1 MKGFFS
7 KNQFSFYFVLTVVF
21 VNLLPLVFD
30 IAGKGDGYATRLMLG
45 MNRSSGSFV
54 NHIKD
59 KTSYYW
65 NHYIHLSDTSI
76 ENSLLKKQ
84 LQEMESQSFLL
95 EELRLENNRLK
106 TLLDYKNSTTA
117 KTSMAKVT
125 GGSPSVVEPGFLIID
140 KGESDGISKGA
151 PVMSNSKVIGT
162 VYSVNAKNSMVM
174 LMTNP
179 FSVVDA
185 IVQRTRLRG
194 IVTGAGN
201 NYIMKYIDPEGD
213 IVAGDKI
220 ISSGKD
226 AVFPKSAVI
235 GTVTRVEKIN
245 GGLKKALIKPEI
257 DIGEIEEVLVVMPTR
272 KELAKTHPDIN
283 IRQ

>member
-1 MKGFFS
+1 MKRFLS
-7 KNQFSFYFVLTVVF
+7 KNQFSLYFILVVLF
-21 VNLLPLVFD
+21 INLVPLAFD
-30 IAGKGDGYATRLMLG
+30 LANKEDGYATRLMLG
-45 MNRSSGSFV
+45 MNRSSGALV

-65 NHYIHLSDTSI
+65 DHYIHLSNTSI

-84 LQEMESQSFLL
+84 LQEMESQSLL
-95 EELRLENNRLK
+95 IEELRLENNRLK
-106 TLLDYKNSTTA
+106 TLLDYKDSSA
-117 KTSMAKVT
+117 SKTSMAKVT
-125 GGSPSVVEPGFLIID
+125 GGSPSVVEPGFLTID
-140 KGESDGISKGA
+140 KGKSDGINKGF
-151 PVMSNSKVIGT
+151 PVMSNSKVVGT
-162 VYSVNAKNSMVM
+162 VYSVSAKNSLVM
-174 LMTNP
+174 LITNP
-179 FSVVDA
+179 LSVVDA

-213 IVAGDKI
+213 IVVGDKI

-226 AVFPKSAVI
+226 AIFPKSAII
-235 GTVTRVEKIN
+235 GTVTKVEQDD

-257 DIGEIEEVLVVMPTR
+257 DIGKIEEVLVVMPSS
-272 KELAKTHPDIN
+272 KELAETRPDIK